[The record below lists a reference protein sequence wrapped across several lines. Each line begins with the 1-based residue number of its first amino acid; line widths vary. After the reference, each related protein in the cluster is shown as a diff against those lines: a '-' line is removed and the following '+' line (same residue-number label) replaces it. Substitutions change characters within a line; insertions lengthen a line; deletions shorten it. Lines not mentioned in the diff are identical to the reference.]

1 MSAIPLFEFNRRFPV
16 SPLAINAAVIRA
28 ILLRDIRLRAGPY
41 YLGFVA
47 VLLYPL
53 VHLLVILTIKRLIGK
68 IAPQGTSDVI
78 YFGLSILPFVIV
90 LHNARQIMSSIVQNK
105 PLLFFNRVTVFDILI
120 ARGVLESVGTIV
132 VSFMFFCLIALYTEE
147 FSPRDWTGMLFAIAA
162 AIYLSFSFAVVNTL
176 ITRVYPFW
184 QLFISLIIVVMY
196 LSSGVLFFPAA
207 IPDPYAQW
215 LAFNPL
221 LQCAEW
227 LRYSYYDDYPDKL
240 LNIPYL
246 LSFSTVCLVAGLA
259 GDRVARRVLAT
270 K

>member
-1 MSAIPLFEFNRRFPV
+1 MSAIPISEANERFPV

-53 VHLLVILTIKRLIGK
+53 VHLLIILTVKHIIGK

-78 YFGLSILPFVIV
+78 YFGLSVLPFVIL
-90 LHNARQIMSSIVQNK
+90 LHNARQIMSSILQNK
-105 PLLFFNRVTVFDILI
+105 PLLFFNRVTVLDILI
-120 ARGVLESVGTIV
+120 ARGILESIGAIV
-132 VSFMFFCLIALYTEE
+132 VSFLFFCLIALYTEE

-162 AIYLSFSFAVVNTL
+162 TIYLSFSFAVVNTL
-176 ITRVYPFW
+176 ISRVYPIW
-184 QLFISLIIVVMY
+184 QLFISLFIVVLY

-207 IPDPYAQW
+207 VPDPYAQW

-221 LQCAEW
+221 LQCVEW
-227 LRYSYYDDYPDKL
+227 LRSSYYDDYPDKL

-246 LSFSTVCLVAGLA
+246 LSFTTVCLTLGLA
-259 GDRVARRVLAT
+259 GDRLARRILAS